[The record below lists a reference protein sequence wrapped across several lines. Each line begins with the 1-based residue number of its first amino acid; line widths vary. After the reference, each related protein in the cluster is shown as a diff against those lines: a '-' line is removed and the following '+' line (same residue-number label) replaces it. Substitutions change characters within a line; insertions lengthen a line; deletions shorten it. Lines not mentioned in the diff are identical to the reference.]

1 MAVDADTIRR
11 AEERVG
17 SVLNGKYR
25 LDHVVGIGGMAVV
38 YAATHRNQKQF
49 AVKMLHPEL
58 SIRADVRTRFLREG
72 YAANSVK
79 HAGAVAVMDDD
90 LAADGA
96 AFLVMELLEGACV
109 ETIWQKHDR
118 KLPLASVLAIGH
130 QLLDV
135 LAAAHAKGIIHRD
148 IKPAN
153 LFVTEEGQL
162 KVLDFGIARVRDMV
176 GSGVEGTGTG
186 MVLGTPAFMA
196 PEQALAKAN
205 EINAQ
210 TDIWA
215 VGATLFALLA
225 GRHVHGGEN
234 AAELLVRTATTPA
247 RLLHTVSAD
256 IPASVVAVVDR
267 ALAFHNS
274 DRWPT
279 AVAMRDAVRDAHLT
293 VFGRR
298 VSRDSLLPLA
308 SSERAAPDPTA
319 ETEPSS
325 KSTLASPGI
334 SRSTAAGVSGAPTV
348 LPVSDVPTTKPS
360 PVGTTSQAMSSAHER
375 TGRSGVR
382 SRRAMVTGVVSIATA
397 AFLAAGAALLM
408 QTRSIPP
415 SAAVAGTSTW
425 PMAQSPSA
433 GAAPS
438 SPLVPL
444 SAPPVSSP
452 VATAAIDALRS
463 PHTVVA
469 APELPASAPP
479 ATNVLV
485 RPPTS
490 GPARGA
496 PLPIAPS
503 SATALKPSQAKP
515 SARNCN
521 PNYVLDAD
529 GNKIFKPECFGL
541 TPDTGGSR

>member
-96 AFLVMELLEGACV
+96 AFLVMELLEGVCV

-118 KLPLASVLAIGH
+118 KLALASVLAIGH

-215 VGATLFALLA
+215 VGATLFVLL
-225 GRHVHGGEN
+225 GGEHVHEGEN
-234 AAELLVRTATTPA
+234 APQLLVRTATTPA
-247 RLLHTVSAD
+247 RSLATVNAD
-256 IPASVVAVVDR
+256 IPVAVVTVVDR

-279 AVAMRDAVRDAHLT
+279 AAAMRDAIRDAHLS
-293 VFGRR
+293 VFGKR
-298 VSRDSLLPLA
+298 VSRESLLPVA
-308 SSERAAPDPTA
+308 SSERAALDPIA

-325 KSTLASPGI
+325 KGPLVGRGASLSPVMGA
-334 SRSTAAGVSGAPTV
+334 SRAPTIQ
-348 LPVSDVPTTKPS
+348 PVSDTPTTKPS
-360 PVGTTSQAMSSAHER
+360 PIGTTSQAMSSARE
-375 TGRSGVR
+375 RSGPPTAR
-382 SRRAMVTGVVSIATA
+382 SRRRMVTGVVSIA
-397 AFLAAGAALLM
+397 
-408 QTRSIPP
+408 
-415 SAAVAGTSTW
+415 AVAL
-425 PMAQSPSA
+425 A
-433 GAAPS
+433 
-438 SPLVPL
+438 
-444 SAPPVSSP
+444 
-452 VATAAIDALRS
+452 
-463 PHTVVA
+463 
-469 APELPASAPP
+469 
-479 ATNVLV
+479 
-485 RPPTS
+485 
-490 GPARGA
+490 
-496 PLPIAPS
+496 
-503 SATALKPSQAKP
+503 
-515 SARNCN
+515 
-521 PNYVLDAD
+521 
-529 GNKIFKPECFGL
+529 
-541 TPDTGGSR
+541 